1 MDAYRNARLRTKLG
15 LLVLTMLLVV
25 LLACQ
30 AALYQY
36 VASATKQQ
44 AENTAGATLTQIQT
58 YMDAKLRNVVER
70 LFYIRLDPSF
80 SDAVADYLLSDQDS
94 ASGVAMSLLSPCLS
108 LRFRGPEVCSRLLR

>member
-1 MDAYRNARLRTKLG
+1 MRKFLDAYRNARLRTKLG

-44 AENTAGATLTQIQT
+44 AE
-58 YMDAKLRNVVER
+58 KRN
-70 LFYIRLDPSF
+70 L
-80 SDAVADYLLSDQDS
+80 
-94 ASGVAMSLLSPCLS
+94 
-108 LRFRGPEVCSRLLR
+108 